1 MQSTWRERAHTQSV
15 SPRAFLTNYQLSV
28 GHSALFSERKLLKSP
43 MGRVSAVSADS
54 GETFPKNCSAA
65 PEWRG
70 QGNKMY
76 FRDVIYFHSF
86 KNTSF

>member
-1 MQSTWRERAHTQSV
+1 
-15 SPRAFLTNYQLSV
+15 
-28 GHSALFSERKLLKSP
+28 
-43 MGRVSAVSADS
+43 MGRVSVVSADS

-76 FRDVIYFHSF
+76 FRDVIHFHSLKTPAF
-86 KNTSF
+86 RKRSFTLSRLTGGKRDPTLTAGEGMACC

>member
-1 MQSTWRERAHTQSV
+1 MLRAVHLERESAHPV

-65 PEWRG
+65 RVEG
-70 QGNKMY
+70 AGEQ
-76 FRDVIYFHSF
+76 DVLQRCDLFSLI
-86 KNTSF
+86 